1 MPPKIRITSE
11 MIVDAGFEVIRE
23 TGVENM
29 NARTIAQKLGCSTQ
43 PVMYQFKKIED
54 IKKAVY
60 QKADTYHTEYITNM
74 GAGFSVLEMGLAY
87 VRFGAVESNL
97 FRFLFQSDMFDG
109 KSLSNLIESE
119 DLMPVI
125 APMSIQTGLS
135 IEQTRKIF
143 RFVFLFAHGYAS
155 MFANNAMDYD
165 EEIIKTD
172 LKTAMAGMVTV
183 WRENQDEE
191 G

>member
-1 MPPKIRITSE
+1 MPPKTRITSE
-11 MIVDAGFEVIRE
+11 MIVDAGFEVIKE
-23 TGVENM
+23 TGIENM

-60 QKADTYHTEYITNM
+60 QKADAYHMAYITNM
-74 GAGFSVLEMGLAY
+74 GAGSSILEMGLAY
-87 VRFGAVESNL
+87 VRFGAAESNL
-97 FRFLFQSDMFDG
+97 FRFLFQSNMFDG

-119 DLMPVI
+119 NLMPVI

-135 IEQTRKIF
+135 IEHTRKVF
-143 RFVFLFAHGYAS
+143 RSVFLFAHGYAS

-165 EEIIKTD
+165 EEVIKTD
-172 LKTAMAGMVTV
+172 LKAAMAGMVTA
-183 WRENQDEE
+183 WENQDEE
-191 G
+191 